1 MIKKL
6 LNNFR
11 SFFIYPLPS
20 LCTKDKKKMKALSN
34 LTTNKKSWLV
44 LALSAFALELCAL
57 FFQYAMD
64 LAPCIM
70 CVYQRVAI
78 CAIILAGFIG
88 FWGNKFLIARVIAY
102 CLWSTGAIW
111 GLLIALE
118 HVEMQANS
126 GSLFFSCDFMPNFP
140 TWAPLH
146 QWIPTLFEATA
157 DCSEVSWQFLG
168 YSMPQWMIVAYAAY
182 TAAFVLILLNRLTH
196 AKKL

>member
-1 MIKKL
+1 
-6 LNNFR
+6 
-11 SFFIYPLPS
+11 
-20 LCTKDKKKMKALSN
+20 MKALSN
-34 LTTNKKSWLV
+34 LTTNSTPWL
-44 LALSAFALELCAL
+44 LLGLSALGLELCAL

-88 FWGNKFLIARVIAY
+88 YWGCRFLIARIVAY
-102 CLWSTGAIW
+102 GLWSTGAIW

-118 HVEMQANS
+118 HVEIQANA
-126 GSLFFSCDFMPNFP
+126 GSLFFSCDIIPNFP

-146 QWIPTLFEATA
+146 EWIPVLFEATG
-157 DCSEVSWQFLG
+157 DCGAISWQFLG
-168 YSMPQWMIVAYAAY
+168 YSMPQWMIVVYGAY
-182 TAAFVLILLNRLTH
+182 TAAFILILINRFIH